1 MFELFECVSEKTSWH
16 TVAELLHTIRL
27 VGEQLAKKDR
37 MNFVVRNCAERM
49 MKIIKNL
56 GDEYKQQL
64 NSNIESLNA
73 FKKIE
78 LTRGASKDDLDA
90 DTTSDSKS

>member
-1 MFELFECVSEKTSWH
+1 V
-16 TVAELLHTIRL
+16 RL

-56 GDEYKQQL
+56 GDECKQEN

-78 LTRGASKDDLDA
+78 LSKGNSKDDLDA
-90 DTTSDSKS
+90 ETAADSKSQLDMMPDLALERRTTML